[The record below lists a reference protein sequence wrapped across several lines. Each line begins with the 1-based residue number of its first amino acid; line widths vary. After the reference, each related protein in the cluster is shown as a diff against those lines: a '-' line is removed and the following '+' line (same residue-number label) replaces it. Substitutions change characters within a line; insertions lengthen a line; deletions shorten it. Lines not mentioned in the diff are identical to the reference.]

1 METTDRVFR
10 AYVYRCVLTNKKI
23 TTMRAYL
30 ACQSY
35 RCNKEEQ
42 RKKKACWKEHR
53 FFFFVCVLPE
63 RESEPPTYLNG
74 FLLVNE

>member
-42 RKKKACWKEHR
+42 RKKRPVGKNTG
-53 FFFFVCVLPE
+53 FFFCVCT
-63 RESEPPTYLNG
+63 S
-74 FLLVNE
+74 